1 MPVIVLTAV
10 LAAGFIAIGVI
21 SRGLRPKERTRRA
34 VEPLA
39 KLISLAPI
47 LGLVI
52 FALLFAF
59 VLKGRLM
66 ERASHALMVF
76 ALWMYA
82 TRFYL
87 YILAHFKHRGILAG
101 SMAGMLLSAAL
112 AVLLTPLDRY
122 VSLIYSLMGWGS
134 FIIGFALLT
143 VFYIIAL
150 HKTQKEDLK

>member
-1 MPVIVLTAV
+1 
-10 LAAGFIAIGVI
+10 
-21 SRGLRPKERTRRA
+21 
-34 VEPLA
+34 
-39 KLISLAPI
+39 
-47 LGLVI
+47 
-52 FALLFAF
+52 
-59 VLKGRLM
+59 
-66 ERASHALMVF
+66 MVF

-87 YILAHFKHRGILAG
+87 YILAHFKHRGI
-101 SMAGMLLSAAL
+101 L

>member
-1 MPVIVLTAV
+1 MPVIILTAV

-112 AVLLTPLDRY
+112 AVLLTP
-122 VSLIYSLMGWGS
+122 
-134 FIIGFALLT
+134 
-143 VFYIIAL
+143 
-150 HKTQKEDLK
+150 

>member
-1 MPVIVLTAV
+1 MPVIILTAV

-21 SRGLRPKERTRRA
+21 SRGLRPEERTRRA

-87 YILAHFKHRGILAG
+87 YILAHFKHREGIYEDKQIAFSAIGGAG
-101 SMAGMLLSAAL
+101 GPADAFRQVCKPDILPHGLGLVYYWLCS
-112 AVLLTPLDRY
+112 T
-122 VSLIYSLMGWGS
+122 YSL
-134 FIIGFALLT
+134 
-143 VFYIIAL
+143 L
-150 HKTQKEDLK
+150 HYRTA

>member
-1 MPVIVLTAV
+1 MPVIILTAV

-66 ERASHALMVF
+66 ERASHALMVS
-76 ALWMYA
+76 AL
-82 TRFYL
+82 
-87 YILAHFKHRGILAG
+87 KHRGILAG

-122 VSLIYSLMGWGS
+122 VSLIYSLTGWGS

-143 VFYIIAL
+143 VFYIIVL